1 MDGRSVWMDV
11 GSYYFSGG
19 WVSIE
24 GIVGKTILLD
34 AYFHLKRTW
43 GEAKR
48 KRGVLTVLGM
58 SREWGLDHS
67 SPVTQSTVD

>member
-19 WVSIE
+19 WVPIE
-24 GIVGKTILLD
+24 GIVNKIILLD
-34 AYFHLKRTW
+34 TFFISRELW

-58 SREWGLDHS
+58 NREWGLGHS
-67 SPVTQSTVD
+67 DPVTQSTVD